1 MLDEKLARMRAHRN
15 NIHRYRRL
23 LETKLSDVYS
33 LKDASERSIPRLRNC
48 WTSPSRSISR
58 RRKL

>member
-33 LKDASERSIPRLRNC
+33 LKDASERSIPRLRN
-48 WTSPSRSISR
+48 
-58 RRKL
+58 